1 MRNADTS
8 SKNGRIGHH
17 ETPRRYSY
25 LVYPRLDLGDSLAE
39 KRCAGYTSMNR
50 QEELELTVQ
59 MLIDQIRARADIE
72 DEPGDNLYR
81 TETAES
87 ILAGQPCN
95 CAEYPFPH
103 KRSRA
108 CFRRY

>member
-1 MRNADTS
+1 MDS
-8 SKNGRIGHH
+8 VF
-17 ETPRRYSY
+17 
-25 LVYPRLDLGDSLAE
+25 LVRELAE

-59 MLIDQIRARADIE
+59 MLIDQIRARTDTE
-72 DEPGDNLYR
+72 DELGNNLST

-87 ILAGQPCN
+87 VLAGQPCN
-95 CAEYPFPH
+95 CVEYPFPH